1 MMQKEHVIRLLRE
14 AHVAAAPGSVNRVG
28 AALADAERA
37 VSMWL
42 DDHPDDIDVSAG
54 REMLAALR
62 EGFDDLLAPA

>member
-1 MMQKEHVIRLLRE
+1 MQREHVIRLLRE
-14 AHVAAAPGSVNRVG
+14 THVAASSGSMHWVG

-62 EGFDDLLAPA
+62 

>member
-1 MMQKEHVIRLLRE
+1 MMQREHVVRLLRE
-14 AHVAAAPGSVNRVG
+14 AHEAARSGSMTRIGN
-28 AALADAERA
+28 ALADADRA

-42 DDHPDDIDVSAG
+42 DDHPGDLDIAAG